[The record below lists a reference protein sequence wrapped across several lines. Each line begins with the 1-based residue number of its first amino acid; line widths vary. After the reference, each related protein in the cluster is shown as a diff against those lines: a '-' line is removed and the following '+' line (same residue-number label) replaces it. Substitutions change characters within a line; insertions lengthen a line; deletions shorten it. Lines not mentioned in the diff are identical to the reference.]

1 MDFTPTNPYKGT
13 TATFT
18 GHRPNK
24 LAQNSSAAY
33 KESHYK
39 VFLPMLVNALEA
51 YLNIGIDTF
60 ITGGAQG
67 FDQLVFWAVHQLK
80 ERHPDKTI
88 RNIVYVPF
96 KGQESIWRGNDIFGP
111 TNYRKMLE
119 LADDVE
125 YCTDLDNSCT
135 KNQIAQALDY
145 RNHCMCRSSS
155 RLCSL
160 WSNSEFQNNTLT
172 PGGTANCVKFAT
184 SQNMYCD
191 KLVYDFNDNGLI
203 ILV

>member
-1 MDFTPTNPYKGT
+1 MNLSPVNDYKNT

-24 LAQNSSAAY
+24 LARTTSAAY
-33 KESHYK
+33 TKAHYEI
-39 VFLPMLVNALEA
+39 FLPMLANALEA
-51 YLNIGIDTF
+51 YLAIGIDTF

-67 FDQLVFWAVHQLK
+67 FDQLVFWAVNELK
-80 ERHPDKTI
+80 KRHPDKTI

-96 KGQESIWRGNDIFGP
+96 KGQESIWKGNDIFGP
-111 TNYRKMLE
+111 ANYRKMLS
-119 LADDVE
+119 LADDIQ

-135 KNQIAQALDY
+135 KSQIAQALDY
-145 RNHCMCRSSS
+145 RNHCMCLSSS

-160 WSNSEFQNNTLT
+160 WSEDEMKNGMLT
-172 PGGTANCVKFAT
+172 KGGTANCVAFAQ

-191 KLVYDFNDNGLI
+191 KLVYALNNDGKI